1 MMFNRPSVVFTPT
14 FNIILIIV
22 GVLAFLLF
30 NFVIE
35 ANFMISLMMFIVPI
49 MVAVANL
56 NEKSNDT

>member
-1 MMFNRPSVVFTPT
+1 MFNRPSVVFTPT

-35 ANFMISLMMFIVPI
+35 ANIMISLMMFIVPI

>member
-1 MMFNRPSVVFTPT
+1 MFNRPSVVFTPT

-35 ANFMISLMMFIVPI
+35 ANIVISLMMFIVPVMI
-49 MVAVANL
+49 AVVNL
-56 NEKSNDT
+56 NKTSSDT

>member
-1 MMFNRPSVVFTPT
+1 MFNRPSVVFTPT

-35 ANFMISLMMFIVPI
+35 ANSMISLMMFMVPI